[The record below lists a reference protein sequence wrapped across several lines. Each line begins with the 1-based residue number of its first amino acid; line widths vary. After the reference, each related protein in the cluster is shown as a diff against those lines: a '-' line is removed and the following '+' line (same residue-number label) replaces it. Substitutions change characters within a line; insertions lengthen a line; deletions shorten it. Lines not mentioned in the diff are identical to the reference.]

1 MNKRDNKKGV
11 SPVIATVLL
20 VALVLVMALII
31 FLWARGFLTE
41 QLQKN
46 GLDVAN
52 VCSQVTYTSELVSTT
67 EGYELKIANNGN
79 IPIYQFE
86 AKVMDTSGNA
96 ETVSWAY
103 AVDEGSVISA
113 PLSSATDLGS
123 ALSIDIYPLI
133 ATDPQSESSQIK
145 VYSCV
150 DFAKQITLGV

>member
-1 MNKRDNKKGV
+1 MNKRENKKAV

-46 GLDVAN
+46 GVEIAT
-52 VCSQVTYTSELVSTT
+52 VCDQVNYEAELVSTT
-67 EGYELKIANNGN
+67 NGYELKIANNGN

-96 ETVSWAY
+96 ETVSWAHP
-103 AVDEGSVISA
+103 VDVGEVINA
-113 PLSSATDLGS
+113 QLSSATDLGS

-133 ATDPQSESSQIK
+133 ATDLQSGSSQIK

-150 DFAKQITLGV
+150 DFAREITLGT